1 MLWPQRPQGFC
12 YINDIVI
19 AIISLL
25 KKGRRVA
32 YIDIDAHHGDGVQTA
47 FYNTDRVLTISIHET
62 GVISLDEVKAVERAG

>member
-1 MLWPQRPQGFC
+1 MRKSH
-12 YINDIVI
+12 DIVI